1 MIPLLNTT
9 GLIRTGHMAGYYV
22 RVTDDRQVSGG
33 YLVLFGVRSDFKEG
47 YDEWIVAEEFAEYVS
62 ECRWDVAWEGEPCS

>member
-1 MIPLLNTT
+1 MIPPLNTT

-33 YLVLFGVRSDFKEG
+33 YFILFSVQSDFEG
-47 YDEWIVAEEFAEYVS
+47 SYYDEWVLAEEFAEYVS
-62 ECRWDVAWEGEPCS
+62 DCQWDVAWEGEP